1 MTFYPGKL
9 VEYKELLYIG
19 DKIMAWIIKNKTSG
33 PVYINDIKVV
43 IMPNEEIDIE
53 KDANMIK
60 ANYKSVHL
68 DKLIK
73 NNILQEIKKDDEIT
87 VMTVENQRINQQLSN
102 FLISDEF
109 KEILKQSIIS
119 IIQESKENPNTNIIN
134 EISTILN
141 EFKKSF
147 NNITTLSINQEKI
160 SSQINTDEIMAQ
172 IHSSRYENKK
182 YNENTVKVEEKT
194 NDDVNIDIL
203 ADMLKKTIEE

>member
-1 MTFYPGKL
+1 
-9 VEYKELLYIG
+9 
-19 DKIMAWIIKNKTSG
+19 MAWIIKNKTSG

-53 KDANMIK
+53 KDVNMMK
-60 ANYKSVHL
+60 ANYKSAHL

-73 NNILQEIKKDDEIT
+73 NNILQEIRKDDEIT
-87 VMTVENQRINQQLSN
+87 AMTIENPEINRQLLSD
-102 FLISDEF
+102 FIVSDEF

-134 EISTILN
+134 EVYTMLN
-141 EFKKSF
+141 EFKKLF
-147 NNITTLSINQEKI
+147 NNIAMLSTNQEQT
-160 SSQINTDEIMAQ
+160 SLQINTDEIIAQ

-182 YNENTVKVEEKT
+182 YNDNTIKIEEKT
-194 NDDVNIDIL
+194 NDDTNNIDIL